1 MVSRFGGRA
10 RRLIITGIVAA
21 GLGAGGTGV
30 ALASANSTSAAATTT
45 RTTSTSSSQSS
56 SASPSVSSSCWH
68 PPAGQRIDRDPPLHP
83 YGQWLGNAG
92 QLVGDRLIA
101 AVWRTWA

>member
-56 SASPSVSSSCWH
+56 SASPSVSS
-68 PPAGQRIDRDPPLHP
+68 PAGIRRPASGSTGTHHCTHMGSGSATP
-83 YGQWLGNAG
+83 GSSSATGS
-92 QLVGDRLIA
+92 
-101 AVWRTWA
+101 